1 MPKWV
6 SIDADI
12 FYKRMCFEEGFH
24 LAQADIL
31 AKLKLNQV
39 LLAVDDPQST
49 WKTQNIIR
57 EVKDFGQI
65 AKYHEPRGKVNHM
78 LIF

>member
-1 MPKWV
+1 MYLWPFDLPKWV

-39 LLAVDDPQST
+39 LLAVDDSQST
-49 WKTQNIIR
+49 WKTQYVIG
-57 EVKDFGQI
+57 EVRCVTFWTNG
-65 AKYHEPRGKVNHM
+65 
-78 LIF
+78 

>member
-1 MPKWV
+1 MMYQCTPNNAFSIHRGSFDLPKWV

-49 WKTQNIIR
+49 WKT
-57 EVKDFGQI
+57 
-65 AKYHEPRGKVNHM
+65 KYSNFNG
-78 LIF
+78 